1 MSAAQY
7 TDIATIL
14 SKRGKML
21 RVSAVMSDDVP
32 SVSVELRKGTDP
44 FSKPDAKLM
53 IGLDTLSMVLMAMA
67 NAGDV
72 ASKLAEEA
80 TGAKVESAG
89 GVVAPG
95 SAFVNSDI
103 AEAMQGRGNRERAGG

>member
-1 MSAAQY
+1 MSGTQY

-14 SKRGKML
+14 SQRGKML
-21 RVSAVMSDDVP
+21 RVSAVMTGDVP
-32 SVSVELRKGTDP
+32 SVSVELRKGVDP

-67 NAGDV
+67 SAGDV
-72 ASKLAEEA
+72 ASGLAEKA
-80 TGAKVESAG
+80 TGTKVKSAG

-95 SAFVNSDI
+95 SGVINSDI
-103 AEAMQGRGNRERAGG
+103 AEAMGRGKRERVDG